1 MRTAT
6 KYVVRPMRLSDIS
19 QVMEV
24 ERESFP
30 AMWPPTAFKR
40 EIQQNRLARYVVVI
54 EHDPART
61 PAIPAEP
68 PSEPAGGGLGRL
80 LGGIRHILGS
90 DDEDRHPLPPISER
104 PELVIGFVGVWMMVD
119 EAHIV
124 TLAVRESHRRRGIGE
139 LLVISAIDMA
149 REAGQGLITLECRV
163 SNEAALALYS
173 RYAFEQV
180 GLRPRYYS
188 DNHEDAYVL
197 TVGSVMTPRYESLL
211 EGRRAEHR
219 RRFGEFQFEFGEG

>member
-1 MRTAT
+1 MSLA
-6 KYVVRPMRLSDIS
+6 DIA

-30 AMWPPTAFKR
+30 TMWPPTAFKR
-40 EIQQNRLARYVVVI
+40 ELQQNRLARYVVVL
-54 EHDPART
+54 EHDPARQ
-61 PAIPAEP
+61 PAISLEP
-68 PSEPAGGGLGRL
+68 PRHPSPRGFGRL
-80 LGGIRHILGS
+80 LGEIRHLLAS
-90 DDEDRHPLPPISER
+90 DDAEEPLPPVGER
-104 PELVIGFVGVWMMVD
+104 PDLIVGFIGVWMMAD

-124 TLAVRESHRRRGIGE
+124 TLAVRETHRRSGIGE

-163 SNEAALALYS
+163 SNEAALALYDKFG
-173 RYAFEQV
+173 FEQV

-197 TVGSVMTPRYESLL
+197 TVSSVMTRRYHEKL
-211 EGRRAEHR
+211 EQIRLEHR
-219 RRFGEFQFEFGEG
+219 RRWGEFAFEET